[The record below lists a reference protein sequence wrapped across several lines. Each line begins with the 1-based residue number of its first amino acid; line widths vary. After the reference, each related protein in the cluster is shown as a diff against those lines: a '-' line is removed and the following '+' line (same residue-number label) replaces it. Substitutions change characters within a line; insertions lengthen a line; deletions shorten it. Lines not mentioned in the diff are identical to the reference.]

1 MENSSSHSKA
11 QAHAH
16 HSHEASASNSSDL
29 EVIDSP
35 REDDPA
41 LGLER
46 NLSRRSDAAQT
57 IYRVYKRRFFGLSQL
72 VLLNIVVSWDWLSF
86 SPVSKTSA
94 EYFAT
99 SETAINWLSTSFLFS
114 FCVASPFTIY
124 SLNKTGPKGAIIT
137 ASCLLL
143 MGNWIR
149 YGGTRAG
156 NFGAVLFGQILM
168 GLAQPFVLSAPTRYS
183 DVWFSEKGRVSA
195 TAVASL
201 ANPFGGAL
209 AQLINPLWASRPS
222 DIPDMILYV
231 SIIVST
237 AFATS
242 HPLPAQA
249 NFLTQCTIACVP
261 SFFIPSAPP
270 TPPSASAASHT
281 QLNNTRSSSS
291 AANTTRT
298 LLTSVHTLLTSLPN
312 LLIILPFWTYVAL
325 FNSSSSLLNQFL
337 YPYAYT
343 ETQAGIAGALLIL
356 VGLVSAAL
364 SSPLIDRYKFYLLYL
379 KTTVPLIA
387 LSYLV
392 FIWAPETRTLVYP
405 YVVLSVLGAASFG
418 LVPVA
423 LEFLVEIS
431 YPLGPEV
438 GSTVCWTGGQ
448 FLGGLFIIIENALK
462 ADEGASPPLNMH
474 RALVF
479 QAVVAMLIVPA
490 PLWLGCRGA
499 RVVRRRL
506 EVDKGNVEGGEEGNL
521 AGGREG
527 VTRV

>member
-1 MENSSSHSKA
+1 MDNSSMDSKA
-11 QAHAH
+11 QAPTQ
-16 HSHEASASNSSDL
+16 HSHEISATHSSDL
-29 EVIDSP
+29 EIIDSP

-41 LGLER
+41 LGPER
-46 NLSRRSDAAQT
+46 THSRPSTATQT
-57 IYRVYKRRFFGLSQL
+57 TYRVYKRRFFGLSQL
-72 VLLNIVVSWDWLSF
+72 VLLNIIVSWDWLSF

-94 EYFAT
+94 EYFNT
-99 SETAINWLSTSFLFS
+99 SETAINWLCTSFLFS

-124 SLNKTGPKGAIIT
+124 ALNKAGPKGAIIV

-143 MGNWIR
+143 VGNWVR
-149 YGGTRAG
+149 YGGTRGG
-156 NFGAVLFGQILM
+156 NFGAVMFGQILI

-209 AQLINPLWASRPS
+209 AQLIDPFWATKPS
-222 DIPDMILYV
+222 DIPNMILYI

-237 AFATS
+237 IPT
-242 HPLPAQA
+242 PTILLTQA
-249 NFLTQCTIACVP
+249 NLPTQCTIACLP
-261 SFFIPSAPP
+261 SFFTPSAPP

-281 QLNNTRSSSS
+281 HPNT
-291 AANTTRT
+291 ANTASTLLPSLQT
-298 LLTSVHTLLTSLPN
+298 LLTTPAN
-312 LLIILPFWTYVAL
+312 LLIIAPFWAYVAL
-325 FNSSSSLLNQFL
+325 FNSSSSLLNQIL

-343 ETQAGIAGALLIL
+343 EAEAGIAGALLIL

-364 SSPLIDRYKFYLLYL
+364 SSPLIDRYKFFLAYF

-392 FIWAPETRTLVYP
+392 FIWAPESRTLVFP

-423 LEFLVEIS
+423 LELLVEIS
-431 YPLGPEV
+431 YPLPPEV

-448 FLGGLFIIIENALK
+448 FFGGLFIIVENALK
-462 ADEGASPPLNMH
+462 AGEEAEPALNMR

-479 QAVVAMLIVPA
+479 QAVVACLVA
-490 PLWLGCRGA
+490 PLPLYLGLKGA

-506 EVDKGNVEGGEEGNL
+506 EIDEGDVDAAVEGRSLSMAQEEGI
-521 AGGREG
+521 
-527 VTRV
+527 RV

>member
-1 MENSSSHSKA
+1 MENTSSHSKG
-11 QAHAH
+11 QAHAY
-16 HSHEASASNSSDL
+16 HSHEASTSNSSDL

-46 NLSRRSDAAQT
+46 NLSPRSNAAQT

-124 SLNKTGPKGAIIT
+124 SLNKTGPKGAIIV

-143 MGNWIR
+143 VGNWIR

-156 NFGAVLFGQILM
+156 NFGAVMLGQILV

-183 DVWFSEKGRVSA
+183 DVWFSAKGRVSA

-222 DIPDMILYV
+222 DIPNMILYV
-231 SIIVST
+231 SII
-237 AFATS
+237 
-242 HPLPAQA
+242 
-249 NFLTQCTIACVP
+249 CTIACVP

-281 QLNNTRSSSS
+281 QLNNTHSSSS
-291 AANTTRT
+291 AITRT
-298 LLTSVHTLLTSLPN
+298 LITSLHNLLTSVPN

-364 SSPLIDRYKFYLLYL
+364 SSPLIDRYKFYLLYI
-379 KTTVPLIA
+379 KITVPLIA

-392 FIWAPETRTLVYP
+392 FIWAPESRTLVYP

-448 FLGGLFIIIENALK
+448 FWGGLFIIIENALK
-462 ADEGASPPLNMH
+462 ADEGAGPPLHMH

-490 PLWLGCRGA
+490 PLWLGFRGA

-506 EVDKGNVEGGEEGNL
+506 EVDKGDIEGEREGNL
-521 AGGREG
+521 VGGREG
-527 VTRV
+527 GTMI